1 MKRFVFFFLLL
12 VVSSVWARDIPV
24 DSLEG
29 KIAPLEYPYL
39 KINGKQL
46 KLSPGARIYDT
57 NNRIIQT
64 NRLPA
69 TSQAI
74 YQLNFQ
80 GDVQMVWLI
89 TSQELTEYQNNKKE
103 KVE

>member
-1 MKRFVFFFLLL
+1 MKHFVFLFLFL
-12 VVSSVWARDIPV
+12 VASSVGARNIPL

-29 KIAPLEYPYL
+29 RVSPLQYPYI

-46 KLSPGARIYDT
+46 RLSPGARIYDT

-64 NRLPA
+64 SRLPA

-80 GDVQMVWLI
+80 GDVQRVWLI
-89 TSQELTEYQNNKKE
+89 TTQELTEFQTNKKE